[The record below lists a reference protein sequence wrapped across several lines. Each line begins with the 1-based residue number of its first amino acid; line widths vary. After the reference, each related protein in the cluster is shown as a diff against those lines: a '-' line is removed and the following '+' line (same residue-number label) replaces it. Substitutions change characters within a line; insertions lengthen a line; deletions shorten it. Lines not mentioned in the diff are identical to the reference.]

1 MKLDNDLLKNMI
13 AETLGAVVEEM
24 EGSAPDIDP
33 IFAKLQ
39 EAHNIIAEVE
49 TLVSARMGALDRS
62 RQAQDSLM
70 MQMNQRGMNEA
81 VDPVRAGTEGGRVDK
96 ELMKTMANLSKQINE
111 LIAKLGASS
120 QETTSTMSS
129 GGTMEESFQLT
140 KGRLRQII
148 AEELASAKKQGI
160 L

>member
-13 AETLGAVVEEM
+13 AETLGAVMDELTEQEDSNKEIAAATEKAAAEE
-24 EGSAPDIDP
+24 AQAVD
-33 IFAKLQ
+33 AKATVADLKAKKAKDDAAKAEQ
-39 EAHNIIAEVE
+39 EA
-49 TLVSARMGALDRS
+49 
-62 RQAQDSLM
+62 
-70 MQMNQRGMNEA
+70 
-81 VDPVRAGTEGGRVDK
+81 
-96 ELMKTMANLSKQINE
+96 
-111 LIAKLGASS
+111 
-120 QETTSTMSS
+120 